1 MGRVLVAGI
10 GNIFCGDDG
19 FGVEVARRLAAE
31 RLGDG
36 VEVRDFGIRGVHLAY
51 EMASGSYDEVILVD
65 AAPRGGSPGTVYA
78 IEPEVSAA
86 QETPDAHGLTPA
98 AVLAWV
104 QRVGGTCG
112 HVMVIGCEPA
122 SLGPSVGL
130 SPSVAGAVEQAMAM
144 VREHVQQRQV

>member
-1 MGRVLVAGI
+1 MGRVLIAGI

-19 FGVEVARRLAAE
+19 FGVEVARRLAGE

-65 AAPRGGSPGTVYA
+65 AAPRGGPPGTVYA
-78 IEPEVSAA
+78 IEPEVTAA
-86 QETPDAHGLTPA
+86 EETANPHGLTPA

-104 QRVGGTCG
+104 QRVGGVCG
-112 HVMVIGCEPA
+112 RVTVIGCEPA
-122 SLGPSVGL
+122 SLEESVGL
-130 SPSVAGAVEQAMAM
+130 SPPVEDAIEQAIAM
-144 VREHVQQRQV
+144 VREHVAQRRV